1 MDSMKTFL
9 NDINY
14 LVVLL
19 AWTQNTWQL
28 LVHVQDTW
36 RTHDSFWCMSRS
48 HEWHMK
54 QDFLVYCT
62 SHINKLTSYYSV
74 YGKDKF

>member
-1 MDSMKTFL
+1 MGSMKTFL

-28 LVHVQDTW
+28 LVQVQVTW
-36 RTHDSFWCMSRS
+36 GFQNTW
-48 HEWHMK
+48 
-54 QDFLVYCT
+54 QFLVHVLYCT
-62 SHINKLTSYYSV
+62 SHVNKLTSYYPV
-74 YGKDKF
+74 YGKDKS